1 MNDRH
6 DSPGQRQSQHQG
18 QKQEQQVCALLEKA
32 PRTTA
37 DPAADGQSIYD
48 YQDDEA
54 PKPLESLKAQVDR
67 ARGRAPDSNA
77 M

>member
-6 DSPGQRQSQHQG
+6 GSPSQTQSQQQGQRQ
-18 QKQEQQVCALLEKA
+18 EPVCALLEKS

-48 YQDDEA
+48 YQDAEVT
-54 PKPLESLKAQVDR
+54 KPPESLKVQVDR
-67 ARGRAPDSNA
+67 ARGRARDSNA

>member
-6 DSPGQRQSQHQG
+6 DSPGQQQSQQQG
-18 QKQEQQVCALLEKA
+18 QKQEQQVCALLEKT

-48 YQDDEA
+48 YQDDEVA
-54 PKPLESLKAQVDR
+54 KPHEPLKAQVAR
-67 ARGRAPDSNA
+67 ARGQAPDSNA